1 MKAHRTDTSSLVFGL
16 LFLVVAFWWLLAQF
30 TGFELSLGL
39 IGWLAAALLIVA
51 GALGIATAIRSS
63 RDRGSDE

>member
-16 LFLVVAFWWLLAQF
+16 LFIGVAFWWLLAQF
-30 TGFELSLGL
+30 TGFQLSLGL

-63 RDRGSDE
+63 RDRADSD